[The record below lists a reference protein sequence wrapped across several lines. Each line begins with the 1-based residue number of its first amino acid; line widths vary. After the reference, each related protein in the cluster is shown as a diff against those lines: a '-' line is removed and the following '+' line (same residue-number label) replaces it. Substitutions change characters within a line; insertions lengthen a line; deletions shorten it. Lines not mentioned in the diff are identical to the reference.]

1 MEEKEF
7 NYEQAVAE
15 LEQIV
20 SRLSA
25 GNVPLD
31 DSLKLYTRGLELV
44 NLCDGK
50 LTEVEKKI
58 SVLNKSTMTEEAFE
72 GTEDA

>member
-72 GTEDA
+72 GIEDA

>member
-1 MEEKEF
+1 MEENGF
-7 NYEQAVAE
+7 NYEQGIAE
-15 LEQIV
+15 LEEIV

-31 DSLKLYTRGLELV
+31 DSLKLYSRGLELL

-58 SVLNKSTMTEEAFE
+58 SVLNKKTGEEESFE
-72 GTEDA
+72 G